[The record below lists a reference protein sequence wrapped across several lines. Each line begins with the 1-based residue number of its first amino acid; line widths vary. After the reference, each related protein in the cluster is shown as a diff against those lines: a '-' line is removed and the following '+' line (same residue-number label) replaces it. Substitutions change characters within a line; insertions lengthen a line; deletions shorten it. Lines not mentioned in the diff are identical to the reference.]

1 MSAAATRVLLC
12 RVTGRSWGG
21 NSQEFIH
28 SSVLQV
34 AAAAKKLCSRL
45 PSMEFDLSEFLE
57 VSMEEMM
64 AAETRKKVFVNVP
77 LTFERPTGLRAAKGD
92 LTAKYFKFA

>member
-1 MSAAATRVLLC
+1 MP
-12 RVTGRSWGG
+12 G
-21 NSQEFIH
+21 QHFDF
-28 SSVLQV
+28 QV

-64 AAETRKKVFVNVP
+64 AAETRKRVFVNVP
-77 LTFERPTGLRAAKGD
+77 LTFERPQGLRAAKGD
-92 LTAKYFKFA
+92 LTSKYFKLA

>member
-1 MSAAATRVLLC
+1 
-12 RVTGRSWGG
+12 
-21 NSQEFIH
+21 
-28 SSVLQV
+28 
-34 AAAAKKLCSRL
+34 
-45 PSMEFDLSEFLE
+45 MEFDLSEFLE

-77 LTFERPTGLRAAKGD
+77 LTFERPAGLRAAKGD